1 MELKDLKG
9 LGKVRLEALNKAG
22 ILTLTDLLMTLPRGY
37 RDTSVITPLSEI
49 KEGEPCCVSGFLKS
63 APKLAHFRGINRVT
77 ATLCDETG
85 KLPLEEL
92 MQNFEKGSKLVKLC
106 RKKLEALECKI
117 ELLTKDDGNSGEWQ
131 EFHGEE
137 SNLRNAPSPL
147 EDAPF

>member
-1 MELKDLKG
+1 MQEENKKEPAFE
-9 LGKVRLEALNKAG
+9 EALAELEQLVAK
-22 ILTLTDLLMTLPRGY
+22 M
-37 RDTSVITPLSEI
+37 
-49 KEGEPCCVSGFLKS
+49 
-63 APKLAHFRGINRVT
+63 
-77 ATLCDETG
+77 ETG

-117 ELLTKDDGNSGEWQ
+117 ELLTKDDSNSGEWQ